1 MRHELKER
9 HGWFINELRQ
19 SVCYS
24 ILGAIGDDEIH
35 EGKRLSVWLTQ
46 PIRDMASHELVEG
59 ERIVGDGLTDD
70 GADALGNLVI
80 AEQLR
85 PGQHVVCVRRNGCGQ
100 RGCCSSSDVVGT
112 DKGTRPCAVAE

>member
-1 MRHELKER
+1 M
-9 HGWFINELRQ
+9 
-19 SVCYS
+19 
-24 ILGAIGDDEIH
+24 
-35 EGKRLSVWLTQ
+35 WLTQ
-46 PIRDMASHELVEG
+46 PIRDLASHELVEG

-112 DKGTRPCAVAE
+112 DEGDSSVCGCGVDGALVANGGTVRPFGKVLHEP